1 MGWET
6 GFFDM
11 KTIKNR
17 EKWQALVGT
26 KSYLD
31 KLLKEY
37 GPNAL
42 VTAIIESELQK

>member
-1 MGWET
+1 
-6 GFFDM
+6 M
-11 KTIKNR
+11 KTIKN
-17 EKWQALVGT
+17 KKNQQILVGT
-26 KSYLD
+26 QSYLD